1 MIKEYRIDASS
12 YSSFHVIETAAKIVV
27 SFVEIIVGALG
38 LSTPVK

>member
-1 MIKEYRIDASS
+1 MTKEYRIDVPS
-12 YSSFHVIETAAKIVV
+12 YSSFHVIEILAQMVV